1 VTGRLAAV
9 WRRFRY
15 PDGFHTWRWRAVAVW
30 LVAFTVLVAYSL
42 QVQRDESRRNDRQQQ
57 AANVA
62 QQRQINND
70 RHVLTEL
77 CRANSTELG
86 IVSALI
92 LYVQSDPHPQ
102 SYRVRSTLAI
112 LAGQGV
118 KLGQQTACEDVSH
131 P

>member
-1 VTGRLAAV
+1 MMRLYSAFLIVAVGCAALVLLATRLASSQDKV
-9 WRRFRY
+9 R
-15 PDGFHTWRWRAVAVW
+15 
-30 LVAFTVLVAYSL
+30 LL
-42 QVQRDESRRNDRQQQ
+42 Q
-57 AANVA
+57 ATNVA
-62 QQRQINND
+62 QQQQINNNNQ
-70 RHVLTEL
+70 VLTEL

-92 LYVQSDPHPQ
+92 LYVQADPHPQ